1 MTTLPTQSARAAKKS
16 ALWTPWGNMPHRPS
30 ASPRQRTDTRAGKLQ
45 KTPVQGNS
53 TTGVRGI
60 D

>member
-1 MTTLPTQSARAAKKS
+1 MTTFPTHSARSAKKS

-30 ASPRQRTDTRAGKLQ
+30 TSPRQRTDTRGGKLQ
-45 KTPVQGNS
+45 KTAVQGNS
-53 TTGVRGI
+53 TTGVRGM